1 MIAFLT
7 ASPRD
12 CTMDKKLKKRLDV
25 VNKKL
30 QNLRQQLSGAR
41 QQDDEPGEIKRLE
54 TDIVR
59 FEQEAVE
66 LKAS

>member
-1 MIAFLT
+1 
-7 ASPRD
+7 
-12 CTMDKKLKKRLDV
+12 MDKKAKKRLDV

-41 QQDDEPGEIKRLE
+41 QQDDEPGEINRLE